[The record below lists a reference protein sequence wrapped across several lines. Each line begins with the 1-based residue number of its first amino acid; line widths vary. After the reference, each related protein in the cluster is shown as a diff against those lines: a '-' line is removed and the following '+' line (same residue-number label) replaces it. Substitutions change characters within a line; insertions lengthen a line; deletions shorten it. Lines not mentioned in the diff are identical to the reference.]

1 MNSERGFIPRE
12 RRATRVL
19 RVGLTG
25 GIACGKSYVLRRLAA
40 AGLGALDL
48 DAVAHE
54 VMAPGGAAHADVVN
68 EFGSGILAAD
78 GGVDRKRLG
87 DLVFTDPDARARL
100 NALVHPR
107 VREEEARRAASADR
121 GPGTVLVTDAAL
133 LVEAG
138 VHLRFHRLIV
148 VHCPPDQQRRR
159 LRERDGVDEAAAEA
173 RLAAQ
178 MPIEEKRRFAHYEV
192 DTSVSFADTDRQADA
207 LAGTLRDLART
218 VPAPAPVPLERAAAC
233 LLLGPAD
240 GPGGLAPA
248 KALAE
253 IAEAAG
259 PEMERLARLLVPP
272 PRGPWYRAAG
282 RGSDPG
288 PATLAGPAAL
298 WSLARAGVDDDHVAA
313 AAATFARLTH
323 SDAAARADAVLQ
335 ALLLQSAAAAGI
347 VDDRLRSRLGAG
359 TPLAERW
366 GGAPPTGRVREALRA
381 ALRHPGDAARARA
394 DAGDAEVG
402 ALAGALVAI
411 AAGSPATAI
420 PPDLLSSLQALN
432 RLAAS

>member
-1 MNSERGFIPRE
+1 M
-12 RRATRVL
+12 
-19 RVGLTG
+19 GLTG

-54 VMAPGGAAHADVVN
+54 VMAPGGAAHRDVVN

-87 DLVFTDPDARARL
+87 DLVFADPDARARL

-107 VREEEARRAASADR
+107 VREEEARRAAAADR
-121 GPGTVLVTDAAL
+121 GAGTVLVTDAAL

-138 VHLRFHRLIV
+138 VHLRFHRLVV
-148 VHCPPDQQRRR
+148 VHCPPELQRRR
-159 LRERDGVDEAAAEA
+159 LRERDGLDEAAAEA

-178 MPIEEKRRFAHYEV
+178 MPIEEKRRFAHFEV
-192 DTSVSFADTDRQADA
+192 DTSGSFAETDRQADA

-218 VPAPAPVPLERAAAC
+218 VPAPAPVPLGRAAAC
-233 LLLGPAD
+233 LLLGPAE
-240 GPGGLAPA
+240 GPRGLAPA
-248 KALAE
+248 KVLAE
-253 IAEAAG
+253 IAEAGG

-272 PRGPWYRAAG
+272 ARGPWYRAPADA
-282 RGSDPG
+282 RGPG
-288 PATLAGPAAL
+288 PETLAGPIAL
-298 WSLARAGVDDDHVAA
+298 WSLARAGADDDHVAA

-323 SDAAARADAVLQ
+323 SDAGARAEACLQ
-335 ALLLQSAAAAGI
+335 ALLLQSAAAGI
-347 VDDRLRSRLGAG
+347 VDPGLRDRLGAY
-359 TPLAERW
+359 TRLAARW
-366 GGAPPTGRVREALRA
+366 GGAPPGGRVRDALRA
-381 ALRHPGDAARARA
+381 ALRHPQDAVRARG
-394 DAGDAEVG
+394 DAGDPEVG

-411 AAGSPATAI
+411 AAGSPSIVI

-432 RLAAS
+432 RLAPG